1 MNDVMK
7 FEMIEAMRKYGGSF
21 VVSLADCF
29 MRADS
34 FNFEKLCR
42 AFPEYVEQYL
52 AMAGVDRIAAEQS
65 VQADECPTC
74 AGLGFVNDDRG
85 RRGVDCSD
93 CNGSGIRH

>member
-65 VQADECPTC
+65 VQPTAAGGSDSDE
-74 AGLGFVNDDRG
+74 N
-85 RRGVDCSD
+85 SE
-93 CNGSGIRH
+93 SGGG